1 MCPHNIL
8 FISLLVFI
16 AWVNAFPLHQGL
28 GLDKLE
34 NGYVNLNY
42 RDVASS
48 CTNSVKTECTL
59 EFGRT
64 GATCLLAGGE
74 LGANPFADL
83 SCARAVVTTDIP
95 PGCIACLS
103 KYGKK
108 VQQKA
113 KEITKAALDKVKT
126 TGTEVKTEVQA
137 KVSDVGNK
145 AKEKVSHI
153 RDQANEKASHVKDK
167 VFGVM

>member
-28 GLDKLE
+28 GLDKLG

-48 CTNSVKTECTL
+48 CTNSVK
-59 EFGRT
+59 T

-137 KVSDVGNK
+137 KVSDVGDK